1 MSTRLFDVWSVMGL
15 VFGAGSAVAGVWML
29 AIARPGRFADHATP
43 VPLPIQGLG
52 EVTRPTGLVIG
63 LSLLGVGYHLLAWSL
78 PPDWISLR
86 VPIAMWPVVPI
97 VAGVSVGASLAI
109 DRLAS
114 ASDDPSGTSSDDPP
128 GGGAH

>member
-1 MSTRLFDVWSVMGL
+1 MNTHLFDVWSVMGL

-29 AIARPGRFADHATP
+29 AIARPGRFGDHSTP

-86 VPIAMWPVVPI
+86 VSPAMWPVVPI
-97 VAGVSVGASLAI
+97 VAGVAVGASLAI
-109 DRLAS
+109 DRLADAADNANDS
-114 ASDDPSGTSSDDPP
+114 P
-128 GGGAH
+128 GGPPNAC